1 MDAREKVAGIS
12 ILINTALAIFKFI
25 LGSLSGSVAIVADGI
40 HSTSDIV
47 ASIAVLI
54 GLKISQRKSKQFPY
68 GLYKVENIIAIVSAM
83 AIFFAGYEIVKE
95 VIFQPVQAEMT
106 HIVAAMIGVCVTIG
120 VTYLFSRYEI
130 RVGKAVGSPSLIAD
144 GKHVQTDMLSTI
156 VVLASL
162 IGRYFGFALD
172 KPAAI
177 VVAGFIAYAGWE
189 ILIEGVKVLLDASL
203 EKSSLQQ
210 IGDIL
215 LEEPAVNT
223 IKTLTGRNSG
233 SYKFIETEITLN
245 VRDLKRAHAI
255 SSTLEQNIKSR
266 VQNVDHVLIH
276 YEPVIKDTQLV
287 AVMLDELGGDISGE
301 FGAAPY
307 IALIR
312 KHIER
317 GEIAEQKTLIN
328 PFISQKT
335 GKGIALAEFLAQQHI
350 DVVFTK
356 TPFHGKGPEY
366 VFSDANIRIHIAHET
381 RFDEFIQTIKTH
393 QILE

>member
-1 MDAREKVAGIS
+1 MNTREKVAGLS
-12 ILINTALAIFKFI
+12 ILVNTALAIFKFV
-25 LGSLSGSVAIVADGI
+25 LGSLSGSVAIIADGI

-47 ASIAVLI
+47 ASIAVLL

-68 GLYKVENIIAIVSAM
+68 GLYKVENIVAIVSAM

-95 VIFQPVQAEMT
+95 VIFQPNQAEMT
-106 HIVAAMIGVCVTIG
+106 HIVAAMIGVCITIG

-130 RVGKAVGSPSLIAD
+130 RVGKTVGSPGLIAD

-162 IGRYFGFALD
+162 IGKYFGLSLD
-172 KPAAI
+172 KPAAVI
-177 VVAGFIAYAGWE
+177 VSIFIAHAGWE

-203 EKSSLQQ
+203 DKNTLQQ
-210 IGDIL
+210 ISAIL
-215 LEEPAVNT
+215 IEHPAVKT
-223 IKTLTGRNSG
+223 IKSLTGRNSG
-233 SYKFIETEITLN
+233 SYKFIETELVLD
-245 VRDLKRAHAI
+245 VRDLKRAHTV
-255 SSTLEQNIKSR
+255 STQLEQDIKTQ
-266 VQNVDHVLIH
+266 VQNVDHILIH
-276 YEPVIKDTQLV
+276 YEPVTKETLLF
-287 AVMLDELGGDISGE
+287 AVMLDELGGRISDE

-307 IALIR
+307 IALLR

-317 GEIAEQKTLIN
+317 REIVEQKILIN

-335 GKGIALAEFLAQQHI
+335 GKGIALAEFLAQQHA

-366 VFSDANIRIHIAHET
+366 VFSDANIRIQITRET
-381 RFDEFIQTIKTH
+381 RLEEFVQMIKEH
-393 QILE
+393 DDI